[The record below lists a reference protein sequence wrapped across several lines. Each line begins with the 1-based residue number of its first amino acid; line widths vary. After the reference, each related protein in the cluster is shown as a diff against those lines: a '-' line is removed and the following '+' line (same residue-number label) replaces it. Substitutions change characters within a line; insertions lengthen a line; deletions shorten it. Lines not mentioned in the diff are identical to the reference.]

1 MNYEYNLAKLLQNLE
16 LIEEIPGATEIAN
29 DNRGVIRFLHDNNI
43 LTKEKAYQTLAKTFQ
58 TDYFDLEDE
67 EIRGKL
73 TTKDILSKLDT
84 ARFLKDKS
92 VPLYDNETEIV
103 IATCNPLNKEIPD
116 WLRFE
121 LSKKVNVVLADEVK
135 ILQLLHRNATD
146 FDVQHIKANES
157 FVKTAKK
164 EKKKKG
170 PLGSTKE
177 NTDASHVVSITS
189 PAIKECD
196 NILAGGVFNDAS
208 DIHIE
213 PKQDRLQVRLRID
226 GTMQDFKNVDVKHK
240 HQVISRI
247 KLLSGMNI
255 AEKRRPQ
262 DGKLRIG
269 IADEKY
275 DMRVSTVPTPFGEK
289 IVLRILKANFSFL
302 SFPQLGF
309 PDLIESQLKDILSST
324 GKMLLVTC
332 LLYTS
337 PSPRDKRQSRMP
349 SSA

>member
-164 EKKKKG
+164 GKTKKNIPGIGPEK
-170 PLGSTKE
+170 
-177 NTDASHVVSITS
+177 
-189 PAIKECD
+189 
-196 NILAGGVFNDAS
+196 
-208 DIHIE
+208 
-213 PKQDRLQVRLRID
+213 
-226 GTMQDFKNVDVKHK
+226 
-240 HQVISRI
+240 
-247 KLLSGMNI
+247 
-255 AEKRRPQ
+255 
-262 DGKLRIG
+262 
-269 IADEKY
+269 
-275 DMRVSTVPTPFGEK
+275 
-289 IVLRILKANFSFL
+289 
-302 SFPQLGF
+302 
-309 PDLIESQLKDILSST
+309 
-324 GKMLLVTC
+324 
-332 LLYTS
+332 
-337 PSPRDKRQSRMP
+337 
-349 SSA
+349 